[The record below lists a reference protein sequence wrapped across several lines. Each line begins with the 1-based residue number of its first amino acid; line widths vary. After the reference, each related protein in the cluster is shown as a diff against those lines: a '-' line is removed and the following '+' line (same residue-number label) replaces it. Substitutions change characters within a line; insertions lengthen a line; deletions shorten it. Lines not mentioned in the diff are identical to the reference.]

1 MGRFFAFLFT
11 FIVGLVIGFVGG
23 GLSGGAAGAYL
34 GACKVIDTAVA
45 QNTMTQDQANGLVRS
60 LAGEL
65 DIKPEDKQRIIDAL
79 KKAHPEPSACQT
91 AIAAL

>member
-11 FIVGLVIGFVGG
+11 FIVGGVIGFLLGG
-23 GLSGGAAGAYL
+23 VSGGAAGAYV

-45 QNTMTQDQANGLVRS
+45 QNTMTQDQANGLIKT

-65 DIKPEDKQRIIDAL
+65 DVKPEEKQRIIDAL
-79 KKAHPEPSACQT
+79 KKVHPEPSPCQT
-91 AIAAL
+91 AISAL

>member
-11 FIVGLVIGFVGG
+11 FVIGVVLGFVAG

-34 GACKVIDTAVA
+34 GACKVIDTAVS
-45 QNTMTQDQANGLVRS
+45 QNTMTQDQANALVKS

-65 DIKPEDKQRIIDAL
+65 DIKPDQKERIIDAL

-91 AIAAL
+91 AIAGL

>member
-11 FIVGLVIGFVGG
+11 FVVGAVLGFLAGGIGG
-23 GLSGGAAGAYL
+23 GAVGAYA

-45 QNTMTQDQANGLVRS
+45 QSTMTQDQANALVKS

-65 DIKPEDKQRIIDAL
+65 DIKPEDKQRVIDAL

-91 AIAAL
+91 AISTL